1 MNPIVTSRSL
11 VYRDCSSSLV
21 RALLTRGLLPVDVLS
36 SFSENIYDAFESSEV
51 SSYERAAR
59 LLPVDVL
66 SSFSENIYD
75 AFESSEVSSYERAA
89 YERAARLYSE
99 TARKTTNQKT
109 NTFVVIAS
117 LCVTSIPAMI
127 STLF

>member
-11 VYRDCSSSLV
+11 ARSVDGVYRDSSSSLI
-21 RALLTRGLLPVDVLS
+21 RAQVTRGLLPVDVLS
-36 SFSENIYDAFESSEV
+36 SFGEALEGGEASS
-51 SSYERAAR
+51 
-59 LLPVDVL
+59 
-66 SSFSENIYD
+66 
-75 AFESSEVSSYERAA
+75 

-117 LCVTSIPAMI
+117 LCVTSISAMI
-127 STLF
+127 WTLF

>member
-11 VYRDCSSSLV
+11 ARNIDGVYRDSSSSLV
-21 RALLTRGLLPVDVLS
+21 RAQLTRGLLPVDVLS
-36 SFSENIYDAFESSEV
+36 SFSENIYAFESGEV
-51 SSYERAAR
+51 SS
-59 LLPVDVL
+59 
-66 SSFSENIYD
+66 
-75 AFESSEVSSYERAA
+75 

-117 LCVTSIPAMI
+117 LCVTSTPAMI
-127 STLF
+127 RTLF